1 MSQNLHQF
9 FQITDMISRLERQ
22 FFLPCYIIK
31 HLVHAHS
38 FGSCHIILP
47 TIAYHQR
54 ITHFGLCGRKCKMK
68 DFGPGLQDTDVIREN
83 NLLKKAVDT
92 RRTHL
97 MTLQLLET
105 IGKDIEVVFLCQ
117 IFQYLIRM
125 RISLLFVGM
134 TEKKSSEKASAKA
147 ASLAPTAS
155 RGYRKRWRFNSSL
168 LTCPLPYSSHSST
181 LRY

>member
-117 IFQYLIRM
+117 IFQYLLRM
-125 RISLLFVGM
+125 RHQPAFCGNDRKEIIRKSLGQ
-134 TEKKSSEKASAKA
+134 SCI
-147 ASLAPTAS
+147 P
-155 RGYRKRWRFNSSL
+155 R
-168 LTCPLPYSSHSST
+168 PYC
-181 LRY
+181 LQRI